1 MPPQS
6 NGMGTF
12 WIMMILTIIP
22 AIVAII
28 IILLVRKANK
38 KSNVV
43 IDNKTIIGCD
53 QNIPIN
59 QIAQIQQPIIA
70 KYGDPAITLH
80 TSDWH
85 SIMVFPGYRIITID
99 RQEYFFKDIVSCK
112 LVQSVD
118 NTHDYTLFVL
128 IRDFK
133 QPIVEIPIGNDIRIA
148 IEIEALFN
156 LAIDKNQ
163 RLAENKSKSSN
174 HQD

>member
-1 MPPQS
+1 MTPQS

-12 WIMMILTIIP
+12 WIMMLLTTIIP
-22 AIVAII
+22 AIVAV

-38 KSNVV
+38 KSRVV
-43 IDNKTIIGCD
+43 IDDKAIIGCN
-53 QNIPIN
+53 QNSSIDE
-59 QIAQIQQPIIA
+59 IAETQQPIIA
-70 KYGDPAITLH
+70 KYGDPARTLY
-80 TSDWH
+80 TSGWH
-85 SIMVFPGYRIITID
+85 NIMVFPEYRIITVD

-156 LAIDKNQ
+156 LIIDKNQ